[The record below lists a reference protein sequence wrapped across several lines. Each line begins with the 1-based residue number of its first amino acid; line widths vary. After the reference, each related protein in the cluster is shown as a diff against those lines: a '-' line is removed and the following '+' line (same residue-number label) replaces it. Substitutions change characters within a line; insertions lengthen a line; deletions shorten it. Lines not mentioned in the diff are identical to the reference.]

1 MKPLALRN
9 ILLATDLD
17 EEMAPALRS
26 AAELAALSGAR
37 LHIVH
42 SVEHPSQR
50 QELEEKLKRLESLL
64 GQSLDISILA
74 GPAPAV
80 ITEEA
85 IRTRADVIALGR
97 HRGKSGRPGATA
109 DRVVRTAHVPCLILS
124 QPINMPLGCVLV
136 PVDVDAAAGPL
147 AVALTWASALRRRHP
162 ATPDE
167 QTCVHVL
174 HVQSGSERTDD
185 DPTARLREEVDDI
198 TQRIA
203 PFSGVRIER
212 HVAQKDDVAS
222 CILEQADQVEAALL
236 VLGTRS
242 QRIKSDPLGS
252 VSSAVVRN
260 ASRPLLLVPPEVWRP
275 AAQQLP

>member
-26 AAELAALSGAR
+26 AAELAELSGAR

-50 QELEEKLKRLESLL
+50 QRLEEKLKRLESLI

-85 IRTRADVIALGR
+85 IRTQADVIALGR

-124 QPINMPLGCVLV
+124 QPISMPLDCVLV

-162 ATPDE
+162 ANPDE

-174 HVQSGSERTDD
+174 HVRTSEERTDD
-185 DPTARLREEVDDI
+185 PIVRLREEVDGI

-212 HVAQKDDVAS
+212 QVAQNDDVAA
-222 CILEQADQVEAALL
+222 CILEQADQVNAALL

-242 QRIKSDPLGS
+242 QRIKSDPLGN

-260 ASRPLLLVPPEVWRP
+260 AARPLLLVPPEVWRP